1 MRSLSA
7 EASTNYH
14 VRHTA
19 IPSSLASRKG
29 DEVGCVC
36 WSAESGLTVYIY
48 CLVTEE

>member
-7 EASTNYH
+7 EASTNCH

-19 IPSSLASRKG
+19 IPSSLAGGKW

-36 WSAESGLTVYIY
+36 WSAKSGLAVSMPCY
-48 CLVTEE
+48 